1 VNTAEAKASA
11 AKEIEAAKQQQQV
24 IKERTAQRVVETTML
39 LEYEVLLLHTL
50 HYTCS
55 TAHAKHYAYNTHNSS
70 KHATHCTNNTIACSL
85 HW

>member
-39 LEYEVLLLHTL
+39 LEYEVLLLHTAQTTL
-50 HYTCS
+50 HMQ
-55 TAHAKHYAYNTHNSS
+55 
-70 KHATHCTNNTIACSL
+70 HCTCNTIHTMLPNCSAL
-85 HW
+85 